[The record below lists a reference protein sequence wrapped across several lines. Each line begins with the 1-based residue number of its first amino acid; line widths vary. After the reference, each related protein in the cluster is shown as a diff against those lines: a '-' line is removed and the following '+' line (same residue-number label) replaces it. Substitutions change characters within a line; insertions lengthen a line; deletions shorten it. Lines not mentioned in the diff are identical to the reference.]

1 MYKNTVPIERLH
13 ELLTYDQNTGRLTWN
28 LDRNGRVKAGDVA
41 GGLDK
46 HGYVDICIDRKKYGG
61 HRVAWALH
69 TGTWPL
75 GDIDHINGVVGDNRI
90 ENLRDVPR
98 AENLQN
104 QRRAHRDS
112 RSGILG
118 VYLMADGR
126 FTSRITK
133 NYKRYELGDF
143 ATAAEASAAYLTAKR
158 MLHGGCQI

>member
-1 MYKNTVPIERLH
+1 MYKNTVPIERLN
-13 ELLTYDQNTGRLTWN
+13 ELLAYDPTTGLLTWK
-28 LDRNGRVKAGDVA
+28 LTRNSRIKAGDAA

-46 HGYVDICIDRKKYGG
+46 HGYIVVRIDFVQYGA
-61 HRVAWALH
+61 HRVGWAIH
-69 TGTWPL
+69 TGTWPK

-90 ENLRDVPR
+90 SNLRDVPR

-133 NYKRYELGDF
+133 NYKRYDLGDF
-143 ATAAEASAAYLTAKR
+143 HTAAEASAAYLTAKR
-158 MLHGGCQI
+158 LLHAGCQI